1 MCACLPPLIQKKVP
15 STLAG
20 PCAQDLLPS
29 SKNSRTTGSRI
40 KLYCPRV
47 LPLFAKQQNIFLDI
61 PGIFH
66 QITST
71 MIYQRD
77 AADFLFNGFWTIKDL
92 AEC

>member
-1 MCACLPPLIQKKVP
+1 MCACLPPLIQKKYRQHLPVHV
-15 STLAG
+15 
-20 PCAQDLLPS
+20 QDLLRS
-29 SKNSRTTGSRI
+29 SKNSGTGLQI
-40 KLYCPRV
+40 TKYCPQV
-47 LPLFAKQQNIFLDI
+47 HPLFAKQQNIFLDI

-71 MIYQRD
+71 MIYQRH